1 MIPIIKEKVKLKVT
15 LVIPTQAPI
24 MLENKI
30 IDSPLV
36 ADKALKV
43 LSKYDKRQENIY
55 LVFYSFFLFLKFL
68 Q

>member
-1 MIPIIKEKVKLKVT
+1 MITIMKEKGKLKVA
-15 LVIPTQAPI
+15 LAIPTKAPI
-24 MLENKI
+24 MLENEI
-30 IDSPLV
+30 IGSPLV

-43 LSKYDKRQENIY
+43 LSKYDKKQENIY